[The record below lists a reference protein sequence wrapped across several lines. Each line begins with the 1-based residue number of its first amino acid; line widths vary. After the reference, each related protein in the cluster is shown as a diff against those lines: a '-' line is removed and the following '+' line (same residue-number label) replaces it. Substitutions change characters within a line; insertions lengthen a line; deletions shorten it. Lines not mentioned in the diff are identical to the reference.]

1 MGAAICGCVALIA
14 VLAAIHEQRRL
25 KGRPKTSPEDQ
36 NALDRGLAL
45 LIKDIS
51 RHRDAPVAPRTT
63 AAPMLAP
70 RPGPALRPVS
80 RPARGTP
87 ADAVLVATRLRT
99 LPVEPPVVPVM
110 PSAPPPPAPA
120 NLFDL
125 FDDDDDDAP
134 TTLASA
140 YVESPSPTTPVRV
153 GRH

>member
-14 VLAAIHEQRRL
+14 VLAAIHEQRRI
-25 KGRPKTSPEDQ
+25 KHRPKTAAEDQ

-51 RHRDAPVAPRTT
+51 RHRDAPLAAARPIAPSHSS
-63 AAPMLAP
+63 PLLAP
-70 RPGPALRPVS
+70 RPGPALPLHP

-87 ADAVLVATRLRT
+87 SDAVLIGTRLRA
-99 LPVEPPVVPVM
+99 LPEVPVVP
-110 PSAPPPPAPA
+110 PAPPPD
-120 NLFDL
+120 LFDL

-140 YVESPSPTTPVRV
+140 YVDSPSPTTPVRV